1 MENPILTTSMHPEF
15 VHKAW
20 PKMVIQRNMKLCTET
35 KDAKEVKNVLIN
47 RMEKA
52 GFNQVALNE
61 MKRMPVIPHTIQ
73 TNEQIEAG
81 KIRIQQKLRLEE
93 IKGKEVEEEPRSNLD
108 SQVNPWTQEETGVID
123 NNRKEIWIP
132 IGYHPAVVRRFQE
145 AIKNINEDP
154 EMYFWWKSLMTMS
167 KCEKTRKEPPPKLRA
182 AFINVGLNMESTLNQ
197 LTKPGERE
205 NKEGPSEEQVMRM
218 IREFGGI

>member
-1 MENPILTTSMHPEF
+1 MTMTGE
-15 VHKAW
+15 
-20 PKMVIQRNMKLCTET
+20 
-35 KDAKEVKNVLIN
+35 
-47 RMEKA
+47 
-52 GFNQVALNE
+52 G
-61 MKRMPVIPHTIQ
+61 
-73 TNEQIEAG
+73 
-81 KIRIQQKLRLEE
+81 
-93 IKGKEVEEEPRSNLD
+93 GKEVEEEPRSNPD

-145 AIKNINEDP
+145 TIKNINEDP